1 MISTWLDLFVALSP
15 LVSGVAG
22 YLLGG
27 AAARRQIGKRE
38 AYCDGLMNPPHDF
51 SWPGRPM
58 RIIEAEIIETAV
70 RGD

>member
-1 MISTWLDLFVALSP
+1 MSVWIDLFIALSP

-38 AYCDGLMNPPHDF
+38 AARRDLAAELRSHVDLEQCEFSHD
-51 SWPGRPM
+51 WRVRP
-58 RIIEAEIIETAV
+58 
-70 RGD
+70 